1 MSATSRANRKI
12 IARSLLSIFFAT
24 FIVLSAAPAIDAT
37 ASTQPFHSV
46 TFIENDNSND
56 QVYSSQTANSSTPLT
71 LFVNLNPSFLNAGYG
86 FVDWNTSADGSGASV
101 ANGSTYSF
109 SSSEVLYAIWSATY
123 HSVAFGENDSPTDP
137 VYAVQTE
144 NAPTALTLFSNLS
157 PALSNPGFIFVDW
170 NTQPNGEGTSFS
182 DGSTYSFSVATDLYA
197 VWSPIPNS
205 ILNFDPTS
213 GTGSIPSIS
222 GRVGGSTT
230 LPSGAGISNPGYTFA
245 GWNTA
250 ANGSGTEYA
259 PGATYVFTVN
269 QTLYAQWTPDTYVV
283 TYSYDGGVTMQNS
296 ANYVVGTPAL
306 VLPTPIFSGSTFD
319 GWFDAAS
326 GGTLVGVGGS
336 SYTPSNSIQLFA
348 QWTLI
353 VIDVLTFNANG
364 GTGSVASYSGE
375 DGSIAV
381 LPPST
386 GLSMTGYAFSGWNTK
401 ADGSGMMY
409 AEGVSLTLVGSQTFY
424 AQWTAGPS
432 VTVTFDANGGSGS
445 IVPINGTPGSTITLP
460 DQSGLIHA
468 GFQLTRW
475 NTKATGT
482 GTSYPIGQGFT
493 LAGSEVL
500 YAQWSGHKLPT
511 LFGAIGTFKIGSSSL
526 SAALKSQIHR
536 IAVTIRSRKYRKVDL
551 FGYTAATGL
560 SSLNV
565 SLSRARARSVATYLR
580 SQLTLLKARGVTIL
594 STGEGAIKGQTSSA
608 YSRVEVFGV

>member
-1 MSATSRANRKI
+1 MSIAQKLRCKV
-12 IARSLLSIFFAT
+12 IARSVISTLFAT
-24 FIVLSAAPAIDAT
+24 SVIQVAIPAIAAT
-37 ASTQPFHSV
+37 ALTQPFHSV
-46 TFIENDNSND
+46 TFVENDNSND
-56 QVYSSQTANSSTPLT
+56 PVYSTQTANSSTALT
-71 LFVNLNPSFLNAGYG
+71 SFVNLNPAFVNAGYG
-86 FVDWNTSADGSGASV
+86 FVDWNTSPDGSGTPV
-101 ANGSTYSF
+101 ANASIYSF
-109 SSSEVLYAIWSATY
+109 ASPEVLYAIWSATF
-123 HSVAFGENDSPTDP
+123 HSVTFVENDSSTDP
-137 VYAVQTE
+137 VYAVQTD

-157 PALSNPGFIFVDW
+157 PTLSNPGFTFVDW

-182 DGSTYSFSVATDLYA
+182 DGSTYSFLVATELYA
-197 VWSPIPNS
+197 IWSPIPNS
-205 ILNFDPTS
+205 TLNFDSTS

-230 LPSGAGISNPGYTFA
+230 LPSGAGISNPGYTFV

-283 TYSYDGGVTMQNS
+283 TYSYDGGVAMQNS
-296 ANYVVGTPAL
+296 ASYVVGTPAL
-306 VLPTPIFSGSTFD
+306 TLPTPTCSGSTFD
-319 GWFDAAS
+319 GWFDSAS
-326 GGTLVGVGGS
+326 GGSLIGVGGAI
-336 SYTPSNSIQLFA
+336 YIPSNSIQLFA

-353 VIDVLTFNANG
+353 VIDTLSFNANG
-364 GTGSVASYSGE
+364 GAGSVAPYSGE
-375 DGSIAV
+375 DGSTAV
-381 LPPST
+381 LPSSD
-386 GLSMTGYAFSGWNTK
+386 GLSMTGYAFSGWNTQ
-401 ADGSGMMY
+401 ANGGGTMY
-409 AEGVSLTLVGSQTFY
+409 AEGVSVTLTGSQTLY

-475 NTKATGT
+475 NTKENGT

-493 LAGSEVL
+493 LGGSEVL

-511 LFGAIGTFKIGSSSL
+511 LFGAIGSFKLGSSSL
-526 SAALKSQIHR
+526 SVALKSQIHR
-536 IAVTIRSRKYRKVDL
+536 IAVTIRIRKYRKVDL

-565 SLSRARARSVATYLR
+565 SLSRARARNVATYLR
-580 SQLTLLKARGVTIL
+580 SQLTLLKAHGVTVL
-594 STGEGAIKGQTSSA
+594 SAGEGAIKGQTNKS